1 MLLNIFALPCN
12 TFETIFRSFFIFT
25 WLKKSASGYTVMMLT
40 SRCRSDGW
48 NSEFVSGGH
57 DKWKG
62 SLLAGAEVGKGCFGE
77 GGAGKLSGDGA
88 AAEEGEGLGGSEGV
102 TTLAAAAEAPHVEP
116 KRDPSD
122 AKSRFT
128 SVTDFLSVLHF
139 LSASETASNSCLRE
153 AI

>member
-1 MLLNIFALPCN
+1 MI
-12 TFETIFRSFFIFT
+12 
-25 WLKKSASGYTVMMLT
+25 LT

-57 DKWKG
+57 DNWKG
-62 SLLAGAEVGKGCFGE
+62 SVLTGAGVGKGCFGE
-77 GGAGKLSGDGA
+77 GGAGKLSGKGA
-88 AAEEGEGLGGSEGV
+88 AAGEGEGFEGSEGV
-102 TTLAAAAEAPHVEP
+102 TTLAVVVEVPHVEP